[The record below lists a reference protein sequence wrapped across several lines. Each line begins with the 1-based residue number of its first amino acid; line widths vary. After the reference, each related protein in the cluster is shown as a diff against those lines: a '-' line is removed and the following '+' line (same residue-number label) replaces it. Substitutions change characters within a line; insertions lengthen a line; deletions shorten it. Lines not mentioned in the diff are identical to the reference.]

1 MAFKGNRFP
10 QKGVPWIMSLK
21 KVPCLDIRAFT
32 QGSALDRKEFVKEF
46 GKGLK
51 EFGFVI
57 VEGHGIPPDLI
68 RASYEKVKIFFELPA
83 DKKLQYTPAGGA
95 GQRGY
100 TGFGKEHAKN
110 SNKGDLKEF
119 WHVGREHY
127 ANPQM
132 QSIYPQNVWP
142 DTAVAGFKDNLL
154 ALYTRLEGFAGTLL
168 EATSLYL
175 GLDSYLLP
183 NMITD
188 GNSILRALHYPPLA
202 SEHFKSGAVR
212 AAAHEDINFIT
223 ILCEATDSGLELLT
237 REGKWLS
244 VESGPGQMV
253 VDSGDMLSRISN
265 NVIPSTTH
273 RVVNPPNAKNTPR
286 YSMPFFVHPYSTCE
300 LNILPTC
307 VSATCPPQYPPIL
320 ADEFLRQRLREIG
333 LTATDK

>member
-1 MAFKGNRFP
+1 MTF
-10 QKGVPWIMSLK
+10 Q
-21 KVPCLDIRAFT
+21 KVPCLDIRAYT
-32 QGSALDRKEFVKEF
+32 QGSVQDRKQFVTVF

-51 EFGFVI
+51 EFGFVV
-57 VEGHGIPPDLI
+57 VEGHEISPDLI
-68 RASYEKVKIFFELPA
+68 KASFEKVKLFFELPEA
-83 DKKLQYTPAGGA
+83 SKTKHTPAEGA

-119 WHVGREHY
+119 WHVGREY
-127 ANPQM
+127 CENPALK
-132 QSIYPQNVWP
+132 SLYPENIWP
-142 DTAVAGFKDNLL
+142 DADVPGFKDNLL
-154 ALYTRLEGFAGTLL
+154 ALYTRLEGFACTLL

-175 GLDSYLLP
+175 GLEPYVLP
-183 NMITD
+183 NMVTD

-202 SEHFKSGAVR
+202 TEHFKSGAVR

-237 REGKWLS
+237 RDGKWLS

-273 RVVNPPNAKNTPR
+273 RVVNPHNAKNTPR

-307 VSATCPPQYPPIL
+307 VSATNPPQYPPIL
-320 ADEFLRQRLREIG
+320 ADAFLRQRLQEIG
-333 LTATDK
+333 LASNRK